1 MIECEQPNISNSQ
14 QQVLDHE
21 EFLDRIKKTLYYGST
36 KVRCTKISRPLADY
50 AADVFSE
57 SHRGH
62 SLSRLNFATVGN
74 LSVTPCSLILAMIY
88 LDRLNATDPT
98 FVRRVTPSE
107 LFIVS
112 MMVSTKFYCGYDEDV
127 YLSAWAESGNM
138 TPEQMKSLELEFLD
152 AMNWNAYVS
161 KHDFF
166 AKLKSVEKVLA
177 KRQGLSRGWLT
188 YTELINFLPSFAIA
202 KQLIQY
208 STIMALSYT
217 ASVMTIA
224 GAFLLASN
232 LQLPHNLLYRGTA
245 RTCGGMQARVGSH
258 KLPTTTTTTTTMTT
272 MTISQ
277 PQQPLERCEGL
288 VDGSEVNPLEDCIMD
303 GPITGTAQTEAINA
317 TLKDCEKALAS
328 EYERKQQ
335 LLLNADPWH
344 GTRNH
349 QTHLHTPYR
358 YPNIRF
364 IYDSTGGSD
373 FVPQIDFLHSD
384 EVPVDDERKQQQR
397 ADRDQSLGVFG
408 DRDDLQGSLNCSY
421 DYFIPLAFAELQSCV
436 AGGGE
441 GVEHGTTNGGGIY
454 HHYKR
459 TYDMLSSLLK
469 FL

>member
-1 MIECEQPNISNSQ
+1 MIECEPPNISSS
-14 QQVLDHE
+14 QVLDHE
-21 EFLDRIKKTLYYGST
+21 EFLDRIKKTLYYGSP

-188 YTELINFLPSFAIA
+188 YTELINFLPSFALA

-245 RTCGGMQARVGSH
+245 RTCGGMQASDAH
-258 KLPTTTTTTTTMTT
+258 KLATACQQH
-272 MTISQ
+272 Q
-277 PQQPLERCEGL
+277 PQQSLGRCEGL
-288 VDGSEVNPLEDCIMD
+288 VEGGGEANPLEDCIMD
-303 GPITGTAQTEAINA
+303 GPISTAQTEAINA
-317 TLKDCEKALAS
+317 TLKDCESSLRNTS
-328 EYERKQQ
+328 EAAATQPR
-335 LLLNADPWH
+335 PWH
-344 GTRNH
+344 GTKNH
-349 QTHLHTPYR
+349 QTHLHTPIDTR
-358 YPNIRF
+358 TFGSFTIR
-364 IYDSTGGSD
+364 
-373 FVPQIDFLHSD
+373 P
-384 EVPVDDERKQQQR
+384 EVAILFHK
-397 ADRDQSLGVFG
+397 SIF
-408 DRDDLQGSLNCSY
+408 
-421 DYFIPLAFAELQSCV
+421 FIPM
-436 AGGGE
+436 
-441 GVEHGTTNGGGIY
+441 
-454 HHYKR
+454 KW
-459 TYDMLSSLLK
+459 
-469 FL
+469 

>member
-1 MIECEQPNISNSQ
+1 MIECEQPNLSNSQQ

-232 LQLPHNLLYRGTA
+232 LQLPHNLLYRGTVRA
-245 RTCGGMQARVGSH
+245 SGGMQASGPH
-258 KLPTTTTTTTTMTT
+258 KLPTA
-272 MTISQ
+272 SQ
-277 PQQPLERCEGL
+277 PQQPLGRCEGL
-288 VDGSEVNPLEDCIMD
+288 MDCGTAGLSNNEANQLEDCTMD
-303 GPITGTAQTEAINA
+303 GPITTAQTEAINA

-328 EYERKQQ
+328 EYERKQ
-335 LLLNADPWH
+335 LLLNEHWHHH
-344 GTRNH
+344 GTKNH

-384 EVPVDDERKQQQR
+384 EMVDNGPKQQR
-397 ADRDQSLGVFG
+397 ADNLQQSLGLFG
-408 DRDDLQGSLNCSY
+408 ERDDLQGSLNCSY
-421 DYFIPLAFAELQSCV
+421 DHFIPLAFAELQSCV
-436 AGGGE
+436 AGGGH
-441 GVEHGTTNGGGIY
+441 VEHDTANGGGMY

>member
-245 RTCGGMQARVGSH
+245 RTCGGMQAASG
-258 KLPTTTTTTTTMTT
+258 PTA
-272 MTISQ
+272 SQQ
-277 PQQPLERCEGL
+277 PQPPLGRCEGL
-288 VDGSEVNPLEDCIMD
+288 VEASNNEVNPLEDCTME
-303 GPITGTAQTEAINA
+303 GPITTAQAEAINA
-317 TLKDCEKALAS
+317 TLKDCEKALAT
-328 EYERKQQ
+328 EYERKQ
-335 LLLNADPWH
+335 LLPNPDLPWH
-344 GTRNH
+344 GTKNH

-384 EVPVDDERKQQQR
+384 EVADHEPKEQR
-397 ADRDQSLGVFG
+397 TDLEEQSLGVFG

-436 AGGGE
+436 AGGG
-441 GVEHGTTNGGGIY
+441 VEHGTPTGGGMMY

-459 TYDMLSSLLK
+459 THDMLSSLLK

>member
-1 MIECEQPNISNSQ
+1 MMIECEQPNISNSQ

-21 EFLDRIKKTLYYGST
+21 EFLDRIKKTLYYGSS

-62 SLSRLNFATVGN
+62 SLSRLNFATVGS

-161 KHDFF
+161 KNDFF

-245 RTCGGMQARVGSH
+245 RTCGELQASGPH
-258 KLPTTTTTTTTMTT
+258 KLPTS
-272 MTISQ
+272 SQ
-277 PQQPLERCEGL
+277 AQQPLGRCEGL
-288 VDGSEVNPLEDCIMD
+288 VEGGTAGLSNNGETNLLEDCTMD
-303 GPITGTAQTEAINA
+303 GPIITTTAQTEAINA

-335 LLLNADPWH
+335 QLLLNEHHWH
-344 GTRNH
+344 GTKNH

-364 IYDSTGGSD
+364 IYDSTGGSE

-384 EVPVDDERKQQQR
+384 EVLEHKPNQQR
-397 ADRDQSLGVFG
+397 TGIEQSLGAAFSE
-408 DRDDLQGSLNCSY
+408 RDDLQGSLNCSY
-421 DYFIPLAFAELQSCV
+421 DYFIPLAFAELQASCV
-436 AGGGE
+436 AGGG
-441 GVEHGTTNGGGIY
+441 GGSVEHDTTNGGGVY

>member
-1 MIECEQPNISNSQ
+1 MIECEQPNISNS

-21 EFLDRIKKTLYYGST
+21 EFLDRIKKTLYYGSA

-232 LQLPHNLLYRGTA
+232 LQLPHNLLYRGTTA
-245 RTCGGMQARVGSH
+245 RTCGGMQASGPH
-258 KLPTTTTTTTTMTT
+258 KLPATTT
-272 MTISQ
+272 SQQ
-277 PQQPLERCEGL
+277 PQQPLGRCEGL
-288 VDGSEVNPLEDCIMD
+288 VEGSNNEANPLEDCTTMD
-303 GPITGTAQTEAINA
+303 GPITTAQAEAINA

-328 EYERKQQ
+328 EYERKQ
-335 LLLNADPWH
+335 LLLNPDPWH
-344 GTRNH
+344 GTKNH

-384 EVPVDDERKQQQR
+384 EVV
-397 ADRDQSLGVFG
+397 ADHEAPDQPRTDMEEQSLRVFG

-436 AGGGE
+436 ARSGGA
-441 GVEHGTTNGGGIY
+441 EHGGTANGGIMY